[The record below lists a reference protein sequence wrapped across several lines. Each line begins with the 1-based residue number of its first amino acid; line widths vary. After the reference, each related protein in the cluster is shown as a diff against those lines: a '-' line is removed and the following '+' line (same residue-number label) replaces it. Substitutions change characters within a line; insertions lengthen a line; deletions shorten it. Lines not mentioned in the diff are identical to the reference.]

1 MSTAKKNRK
10 RRHAGTQGPAAAES
24 QRLVRTRKRLLAWYD
39 ANARD
44 LPWRRTRDPY
54 SIWVSETMLQ
64 QTRVD
69 TVIPYYERFL
79 EHFPDMA
86 SLAGADL
93 ENVYALWTGLGYYSR
108 ARNLREAAQS
118 VMTDFDGELP
128 GQAEDLRG
136 LKGIGRYT
144 AGALASIAFDRE
156 EPLVD
161 GNVIRVLARFLGIRD
176 DVGKAA
182 VVERFWSLAGRLV
195 VGPRP
200 GDLNQALMELGAVV
214 CTPRSPACDACPLGR
229 DCSARADGDPTQLP
243 RKKKRTPVRRM
254 EAAVAWIERGGRAL
268 AVRRPEGGLLGGL
281 WELPGGE
288 LKAGETPLDG
298 LRRGMA
304 EGVGLKLGKAE
315 SAGTVEHLFT
325 HRRLRL
331 HVFRATGV
339 EGRVRRQGFAEHRW
353 LRASALAAL
362 PQGGPTR
369 KALAALGVGEAR
381 APRARLRAAAERA
394 Q

>member
-1 MSTAKKNRK
+1 MSTANKKN
-10 RRHAGTQGPAAAES
+10 AQDDPAAHSAAADG
-24 QRLVRTRKRLLAWYD
+24 QRLGRTRKRLLKWYD

-44 LPWRRTRDPY
+44 LPWRHTQDPY
-54 SIWVSETMLQ
+54 AIWVSETMLQ

-79 EHFPDMA
+79 EHYPDVA
-86 SLAGADL
+86 SLADADL
-93 ENVYALWTGLGYYSR
+93 ESVYALWTGLGYYSR

-128 GQAEDLRG
+128 GQAEDLRA

-182 VVERFWSLAGRLV
+182 VVERFWSLAGGLV

-214 CTPRSPACDACPLGR
+214 CTPRSPTCDACPLGR
-229 DCSARADGDPTQLP
+229 DCSARAQGDPAQLP
-243 RKKKRTPVRRM
+243 RKKKRTPVRRV

-288 LKAGETPLDG
+288 LQNGEAPGDG
-298 LRRGMA
+298 LRRALA
-304 EGVGLKLGKAE
+304 ETVGLKLLGAE
-315 SAGTVEHLFT
+315 AVASVEHLFT

-331 HVFRATGV
+331 HVFRAAGV
-339 EGRVRRQGFAEHRW
+339 EGRVRREGFAEHRW
-353 LRASALAAL
+353 LGASALAAL

-381 APRARLRAAAERA
+381 APRARLRAAAESAR
-394 Q
+394 